1 MLGGQ
6 CNIGEAIL
14 RCWGIWTT
22 RTLSSWWRPSW
33 CLSLCA
39 TCLTNVVLRCSLFRH
54 MNYWEPIHTYM
65 FINNFL
71 MDGMNVVNEASPQT
85 QQLRWMLSETIDIL
99 SKFYLTVHWR
109 ISYTQSSFSFWVH
122 PLFCIKVR
130 GQHLYLAVTERSSS
144 HPKTNKYRGSVW
156 LFLALITNYNRLYS
170 WKLVKILLTP
180 FWSHLDIRS
189 PGSWAP
195 FIRPAK
201 LHKFDH
207 T

>member
-1 MLGGQ
+1 MSVFMCDMLDQ
-6 CNIGEAIL
+6 CSIEVFTVQTYELL
-14 RCWGIWTT
+14 RTYI
-22 RTLSSWWRPSW
+22 
-33 CLSLCA
+33 
-39 TCLTNVVLRCSLFRH
+39 
-54 MNYWEPIHTYM
+54 YIHTYM

-85 QQLRWMLSETIDIL
+85 QRLRWMLSETIDIL

-180 FWSHLDIRS
+180 FWSHFSYPQCRILSPFSKIAFKVWKIGIFAIFPKGLRILDC
-189 PGSWAP
+189 G
-195 FIRPAK
+195 
-201 LHKFDH
+201 
-207 T
+207 

>member
-1 MLGGQ
+1 MSVFMCDMLDQ
-6 CNIGEAIL
+6 CSIEVFTVQTYELL
-14 RCWGIWTT
+14 RTYI
-22 RTLSSWWRPSW
+22 
-33 CLSLCA
+33 
-39 TCLTNVVLRCSLFRH
+39 
-54 MNYWEPIHTYM
+54 YIHTYM

-85 QQLRWMLSETIDIL
+85 QRLRWMLSETIDIL

-170 WKLVKILLTP
+170 WKLVKNLLTP
-180 FWSHLDIRS
+180 FWSHFSYPQCRILS
-189 PGSWAP
+189 P
-195 FIRPAK
+195 FINHIIMEGCEK
-201 LHKFDH
+201 K
-207 T
+207 